1 MVLVRLLCGQISGP
15 PGSVGG
21 TLTADTIL
29 LPYGHIDSQP
39 RKERN
44 GQFAQLCPRA
54 LWIAPVAASA
64 MRRELRIQHG
74 AAGVELTTP
83 GVSVLGL
90 SVRIQEVR
98 LED

>member
-1 MVLVRLLCGQISGP
+1 
-15 PGSVGG
+15 
-21 TLTADTIL
+21 
-29 LPYGHIDSQP
+29 
-39 RKERN
+39 
-44 GQFAQLCPRA
+44 
-54 LWIAPVAASA
+54 